1 MAAKL
6 LIVDD
11 DMDTLRLVGL
21 MLERQGYEIIAASGG
36 RQGLILAKSER
47 PDLIL
52 LDVMMPDID
61 GFEVTQQ
68 LREDEVTADIPI
80 IIFTA
85 KNQLEDKLSGFD
97 FGADDYLT
105 KPTQP
110 RELFAHIK
118 AVLSRASRTRDLAP
132 IKERGKII
140 AILAAKGG
148 LGVTTLTVNL
158 GIALRQ
164 STNKE
169 VIIAEFIP
177 GQGTISIDFGYSKP
191 EGYNPLLKIRSHDI
205 TAQMV
210 EAELVTH
217 DSGVRFL
224 LSSIHP
230 GDTKYVEA
238 TSNLEAIAQSLWFM
252 ADFVLLDL
260 GSTLT
265 QSTMNLLELCHQIIL
280 VVEPTHHTLI
290 RSKAL
295 IRDLVQ
301 GGIDSKQVHI
311 ALLDQGLSESKIS
324 STEIEAQLGYPIKMA
339 FTPMPEV
346 VYHSDGSKFPLVFHE
361 PESAIA
367 KQFYN
372 LADMITQSDN

>member
-61 GFEVTQQ
+61 GFEVTQK

-118 AVLSRASRTRDLAP
+118 AVLSRASRTRELTP
-132 IKERGKII
+132 VKERGKIT

-148 LGVTTLTVNL
+148 LGVTTLTLNL
-158 GIALRQ
+158 GIAIRQ
-164 STNKE
+164 STKKE

-177 GQGTISIDFGYSKP
+177 GKGTISIDLGYSKP

-205 TAQMV
+205 TAKMV

-217 DSGVRFL
+217 NSGVRLL

-230 GDTKYVEA
+230 SDAKYIEA
-238 TSNLEAIAQSLWFM
+238 TNNLEAIAQSLWFM

-265 QSTMNLLELCHQIIL
+265 QSTVNLLELCHQIIL
-280 VVEPTHHTLI
+280 VVEPRPQTVIRTKVLI
-290 RSKAL
+290 Q
-295 IRDLVQ
+295 DLVQ

-311 ALLDQGLSESKIS
+311 ALLDRGQSEPQSPM
-324 STEIEAQLGYPIKMA
+324 TEVEAQLGYPIETV
-339 FTPMPEV
+339 FTPASEV
-346 VYHSDGSKFPLVFHE
+346 VYQSAGTNLPLIFRQPDSVT
-361 PESAIA
+361 A
-367 KQFYN
+367 KEFFS
-372 LADMITQSDN
+372 LANIITQSGN

>member
-118 AVLSRASRTRDLAP
+118 AVLSRASRTRDLTP
-132 IKERGKII
+132 VKERGKIT
-140 AILAAKGG
+140 AKGG
-148 LGVTTLTVNL
+148 LGVTTLTLNL
-158 GIALRQ
+158 GIAIRQ

-177 GQGTISIDFGYSKP
+177 GQGTISIDLGYSRP

-224 LSSIHP
+224 LSSTHP
-230 GDTKYVEA
+230 GDAKYNEA

-252 ADFVLLDL
+252 ADFVLFDL

-265 QSTMNLLELCHQIIL
+265 QSTMNLLELCHQLIL
-280 VVEPTHHTLI
+280 VVEPKYHTVI
-290 RSKAL
+290 RTKAL
-295 IRDLVQ
+295 IQDLVR
-301 GGIDSKQVHI
+301 GGINSAQVHI
-311 ALLDQGLSESKIS
+311 ALLDRGQSEPKIP
-324 STEIEAQLGYPIKMA
+324 STEIEAQLGHPIKTEL
-339 FTPMPEV
+339 TPMPEV
-346 VYHSDGSKFPLVFHE
+346 VNQSAGPYLPLAFNQPASVT
-361 PESAIA
+361 AQ
-367 KQFYN
+367 QFFN
-372 LADMITQSDN
+372 LADMITQTGY